1 VNVSSFNKESNYP
14 TPEFRKI
21 IESLE
26 RLKKDV
32 KKVQSNTK
40 DLMGYTKLIKN
51 ISSLEEAIHQH
62 YRELNSIEQ
71 LFILATTAK
80 LTKKQRMILR
90 WLVERYNQKTVY
102 TVLIQELSKEL
113 EIPRST
119 VRWNL
124 RGLRDAELIQAG
136 DKDNKGIPV
145 SLTLIGKIMAD
156 YAITMND

>member
-1 VNVSSFNKESNYP
+1 VNISSIKKESNYP

-26 RLKKDV
+26 RIKKDV
-32 KKVQSNTK
+32 KQLKNITNDPTSYK
-40 DLMGYTKLIKN
+40 KLIKN

-71 LFILATTAK
+71 LFFLATTAK

-90 WLVERYNQKTVY
+90 WLVEHYNQKTVY
-102 TVLIQELSKEL
+102 TVLIQEISKEL

-124 RGLRDAELIQAG
+124 RGLREAELIQAG

-145 SLTLIGKIMAD
+145 SLTPIGKIMAD
-156 YAITMND
+156 YAITIND

>member
-1 VNVSSFNKESNYP
+1 VNISSFKKESNYP
-14 TPEFRKI
+14 TPEFSKI
-21 IESLE
+21 VESLE
-26 RLKKDV
+26 KLKKEAMIIQN
-32 KKVQSNTK
+32 KTK
-40 DLMGYTKLIKN
+40 DPISCNKLIKN
-51 ISSLEEAIHQH
+51 IDSLEEAIHYH
-62 YRELNSIEQ
+62 SKELNSIEHF
-71 LFILATTAK
+71 FILATTAK

-90 WLVERYNQKTVY
+90 WLVENYNQKTVY
-102 TVLIQELSKEL
+102 TVLIQEISKEL

-145 SLTLIGKIMAD
+145 CLTPIGKIMAD